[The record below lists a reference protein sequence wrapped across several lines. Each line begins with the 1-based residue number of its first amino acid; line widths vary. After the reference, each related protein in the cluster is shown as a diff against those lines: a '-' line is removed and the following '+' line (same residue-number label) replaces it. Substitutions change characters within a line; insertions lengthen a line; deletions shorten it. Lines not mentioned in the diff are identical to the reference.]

1 LQSRLWRSHTKASSA
16 PELSDDGVVV
26 DVVFEAGLLFLEL
39 ANLGDRPAMAVS
51 CNFEPSLVDAHWRPL
66 SELALFRHLAFLA
79 PRRRIR
85 SLLGPSHAYSET
97 LSVTVEYSRAGG
109 ERATTRLSH
118 DLAAFGEL
126 SYVV

>member
-1 LQSRLWRSHTKASSA
+1 VT
-16 PELSDDGVVV
+16 EDGVVV
-26 DVVFEAGLLFLEL
+26 DVVFDTGLLYLEL
-39 ANLGDRPAMAVS
+39 ANLGDRPAVDVS
-51 CNFEPSLVDAHWRPL
+51 CSFEPSLVDAHGRPL
-66 SELALFRHLAFLA
+66 ADLALFRHLSFLA

-85 SLLGPSHAYSET
+85 SLLGPSAGYSET
-97 LSVTVEYSRAGG
+97 LSVTVEYGRAGG

>member
-1 LQSRLWRSHTKASSA
+1 
-16 PELSDDGVVV
+16 LSDDGVVV

-39 ANLGDRPAMAVS
+39 ANLGDRPALDVS
-51 CNFEPSLVDAHWRPL
+51 CNFEPSLVDAHGRPL
-66 SELALFRHLAFLA
+66 AELALFRHLAFLA

-97 LSVTVEYSRAGG
+97 LSVTVEYGRAGG